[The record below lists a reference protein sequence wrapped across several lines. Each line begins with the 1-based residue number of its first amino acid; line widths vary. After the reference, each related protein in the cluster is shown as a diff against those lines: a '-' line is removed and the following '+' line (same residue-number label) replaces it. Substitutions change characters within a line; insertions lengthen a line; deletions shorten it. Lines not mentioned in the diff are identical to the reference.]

1 MSVFSLAKR
10 EALDVVLPKP
20 KTKLKNEV
28 FGFDY
33 PVLRQSKVG
42 VGYALFDLTTPNI
55 IQK

>member
-1 MSVFSLAKR
+1 MCVFSLAKR

-20 KTKLKNEV
+20 KTKTIDEV

-42 VGYALFDLTTPNI
+42 VGYAVFDLTTPNI